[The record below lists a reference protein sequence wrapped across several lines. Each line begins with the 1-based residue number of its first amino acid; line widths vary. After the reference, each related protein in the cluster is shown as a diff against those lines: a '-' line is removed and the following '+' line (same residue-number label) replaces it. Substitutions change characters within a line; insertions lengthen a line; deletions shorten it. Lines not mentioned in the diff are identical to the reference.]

1 MRLPFC
7 RRMESGCP
15 FGEYKGRFRLLNLCI
30 ALPKT
35 DSGFRTDALAN
46 LTWRRKN
53 RQAFQALCTMMQ
65 PMKRPEKISGHL
77 RFIFS
82 R

>member
-1 MRLPFC
+1 M
-7 RRMESGCP
+7 
-15 FGEYKGRFRLLNLCI
+15 
-30 ALPKT
+30 A
-35 DSGFRTDALAN
+35 AQ
-46 LTWRRKN
+46 KN